1 MPSTTP
7 RIPPLSPEEFSTEQ
21 AELLGAWSHLV
32 FSRVL
37 ARRPDMY
44 RIFVPYIE
52 KVIADTKLPPRDRQ
66 IVVLRTL
73 ALADET
79 YELHHHKVISRNAG
93 MSEEE
98 IAAAASGEG
107 LAGFDRTLA
116 DAAEQL
122 LRRQTIDDA
131 TWAALAERY
140 SEEQL
145 MDVVFL
151 AGCYATMAML
161 TKSFGMPLESD
172 EDNARIN
179 ALREY
184 T

>member
-1 MPSTTP
+1 MPSAVPRVRPLALDEFTP
-7 RIPPLSPEEFSTEQ
+7 EQ
-21 AELLGAWSHLV
+21 AELVGAWSHLV
-32 FSRVL
+32 FSRVI

-44 RIFVPYIE
+44 RVFVPFIE
-52 KVIADTKLPPRDRQ
+52 KVIAGTKLPPRERQ

-73 ALADET
+73 ALAEET
-79 YELHHHKVISRNAG
+79 YELHHHKVISRNLG

-98 IAAAASGEG
+98 ITAVARGEG
-107 LAGFDRTLA
+107 LADFDRLLA

-122 LRRQTIDDA
+122 LRQQTIDDL

-140 SEEQL
+140 DEEQL
-145 MDVVFL
+145 MDLVFL

-161 TKSFGMPLESD
+161 TKSFGIPLESD
-172 EDNARIN
+172 EESARIN
-179 ALREY
+179 ALRKY